1 MNGILTTSFRA
12 IPDSFEIYCG
22 RVTAAVR
29 ELKLRLQAQYESRFP
44 GEAVRIREAI
54 RQAELVAWQTDFP
67 HLFLPDLAEEA
78 IARLSF
84 SSRSELK
91 DESRTLAH
99 MASGVC

>member
-12 IPDSFEIYCG
+12 MPDSFEIYCG
-22 RVTAAVR
+22 RVTVR

-54 RQAELVAWQTDFP
+54 RQAEMVAWQTDFP

-78 IARLSF
+78 IARHSF

-91 DESRTLAH
+91 DESRTLAY

>member
-12 IPDSFEIYCG
+12 MPDSFEIYCG

-29 ELKLRLQAQYESRFP
+29 ELKVRLQARYESRFP
-44 GEAVRIREAI
+44 GEVVRIGEAI
-54 RQAELVAWQTDFP
+54 RQTDFP

-78 IARLSF
+78 IAQLSF
-84 SSRSELK
+84 STTSEDK

>member
-12 IPDSFEIYCG
+12 MPDSFEIYCG

-54 RQAELVAWQTDFP
+54 RQAEMVAWQTDFP

-84 SSRSELK
+84 SSTSELK
-91 DESRTLAH
+91 DESRTLVH